1 MVRGSSLSGHW
12 ADSLGMVGCGVG
24 GVVMGLEERTEL
36 RPVIEVYLTGLADG
50 SDEKVEGKRK
60 G

>member
-1 MVRGSSLSGHW
+1 MQTIIKWPLGSFIRDGGVWRG
-12 ADSLGMVGCGVG
+12 V
-24 GVVMGLEERTEL
+24 VVMGLEKRTEL

>member
-1 MVRGSSLSGHW
+1 
-12 ADSLGMVGCGVG
+12 
-24 GVVMGLEERTEL
+24 MGLEKRTEL
-36 RPVIEVYLTGLADG
+36 RPVIEVYLTSLADG